1 MFGVTRVRI
10 LPLTFGFD
18 LLLKVVGGL
27 GYNQVLVDL

>member
-1 MFGVTRVRI
+1 MFSVTRVRI
-10 LPLTFGFD
+10 LPLAFGSE